1 MTVRSAI
8 FKVCEA
14 GWALAMIALLGL
26 AACGGGGAGGSSGNN
41 ASNNPSGLI
50 GGNLLGTSL
59 SLSGVVS
66 TFAGSSLNPGILDAS
81 GVSAQFYSPEGVTT
95 DGTNLFVADSF
106 NNSIRQITI
115 ASGVVSTLAGTGG
128 ATSGTGDGTGGVAQF
143 NLPMG
148 ITTDG
153 TNLYVSDT
161 QNHTIRQIVIATQ
174 VVSTLAGTPAASG
187 VADTASGVSAS
198 FDFPQG
204 ITTDGTNLY
213 VADSGNC
220 TIRKIV
226 IATKVVSTLAGTA
239 GACTKV
245 DGTGAAARFS
255 APYGLTTDGV
265 NLYVADTGNQAIRKI
280 VIATGAVSTLATSA
294 TFADPKGI
302 CTDGINLYVTRSYDH
317 TIHKIVLSSGAET
330 TLAGTANVSGST
342 DSGVQPPL
350 FYQPIGIAT
359 DGTSLYVADS
369 GNNAI
374 RKIQ

>member
-1 MTVRSAI
+1 
-8 FKVCEA
+8 
-14 GWALAMIALLGL
+14 MIALLGL
-26 AACGGGGAGGSSGNN
+26 AACGGGGSSGGGSSGNK
-41 ASNNPSGLI
+41 PSGLI
-50 GGNLLGTSL
+50 GGNFLGTSL
-59 SLSGVVS
+59 SLFGVVS
-66 TFAGSSLNPGILDAS
+66 TFAGSSLNPGTLDAS

-95 DGTNLFVADSF
+95 DGTNLYVADSF

-128 ATSGTGDGTGGVAQF
+128 ATSGIGDGTGAAAQF
-143 NLPMG
+143 NLPTG

-161 QNHTIRQIVIATQ
+161 QNHTIRQIVIATKD
-174 VVSTLAGTPAASG
+174 VSTLAGTPAISG

-198 FDFPQG
+198 FNFPQG

-239 GACTKV
+239 GACGNV
-245 DGTGAAARFS
+245 NNTGAAARFS
-255 APYGLTTDGV
+255 SPHGLTTDGA
-265 NLYVADTGNQAIRKI
+265 NLYVADTVNQAIRKI
-280 VIATGAVSTLATSA
+280 VIATGAVSTLATSV

-302 CTDGINLYVTRSYDH
+302 CTDGSNLYVTRSYDH
-317 TIHKIVLSSGAET
+317 TIHKIVLASGAET
-330 TLAGTANVSGST
+330 TLAGTAGASGST
-342 DSGVQPPL
+342 DSGVQSPL

-359 DGTSLYVADS
+359 DGVSLYVADS
-369 GNNAI
+369 ANNAI